1 VIAIASLLMVVTLSL
16 IVTRVAT
23 VVLAATGLSREAAR
37 FQARSALTG
46 TGFTTRE
53 AESIVSHPTRR
64 KVVMLLMLLGNA
76 GIVAAASSLIIGFRG
91 GSAGQVSLRVVELM
105 AGMLV
110 LVVLSRSRRVD
121 RWLTQL
127 IARFV
132 RRHTTLGR
140 RDLSGLLQLSGDYAV
155 DELAVMPGDWMAG
168 RRLGDL
174 ALRDEGIVVLGIT
187 RADGRY
193 LGAPIGET
201 EVLPGD
207 VLVVYG
213 RGGALA
219 DLDDRQRGVAGDT
232 RHEQATRRQNLH
244 ELAVQRG
251 DESERKGEPGLGSG
265 EPGRTDDGVD
275 PGAPQDVGLAS
286 RRR

>member
-1 VIAIASLLMVVTLSL
+1 MIAIASLLMVVTLSL

-23 VVLAATGLSREAAR
+23 VVLAATGLSRESAR

-91 GSAGQVSLRVVELM
+91 GNAGQVSMRVLELI

-110 LVVLSRSRRVD
+110 LVFLSRSRRID
-121 RWLTQL
+121 RWLTKV

-155 DELAVMPGDWMAG
+155 DELAVMEGDWMAG
-168 RRLGDL
+168 HRLADL

-193 LGAPIGET
+193 LGAPTGET
-201 EVLPGD
+201 DVLPGD

-213 RGGALA
+213 LGSALA
-219 DLDDRQRGVAGDT
+219 DLDDRRRGTAGDT
-232 RHEQATRRQNLH
+232 RHEEAAHRQNLR
-244 ELAVQRG
+244 ELAMHKSDEHQRAPEG
-251 DESERKGEPGLGSG
+251 GAARLSG
-265 EPGRTDDGVD
+265 C
-275 PGAPQDVGLAS
+275 
-286 RRR
+286 